1 MILDRL
7 KDDMK
12 EAMKSGDKIRL
23 GVVRMLISE
32 LKNARIAVNKD
43 LTEQDEE
50 KVLASYAKKRKE
62 SIEKYLE
69 GGRKDLADKEEK
81 EHEITVSYLPE
92 QLGQDEL
99 AAIIQK
105 HIGELGASGKQ
116 DFGRVMKSVMAE
128 VGSRAEGAKVSA
140 MLREHLAG

>member
-7 KDDMK
+7 TDDMK
-12 EAMKSGDKIRL
+12 EAMKSGDKLRL
-23 GVVRMLISE
+23 GVVRMLMSE
-32 LKNARIAVNKD
+32 LKNERIAAKQD
-43 LTEQDEE
+43 LSQQDEE
-50 KVLASYAKKRKE
+50 KVIASYAKKRKE

-69 GGRKDLADKEEK
+69 GGRKDLAEKEEK
-81 EHEITVSYLPE
+81 EYEITISYLPK

-99 AAIIQK
+99 KAIIQK
-105 HIGELGASGKQ
+105 HIEELGASGKK
-116 DFGRVMKSVMAE
+116 DFGRVMKSVMEE

>member
-12 EAMKSGDKIRL
+12 EAMKSGDKMRL
-23 GVVRMLISE
+23 GVVRMLMSE
-32 LKNARIAVNKD
+32 LKNARIAAKKE
-43 LTEQDEE
+43 LSQQEEE

-69 GGRKDLADKEEK
+69 GGRKDLADKEQTEY
-81 EHEITVSYLPE
+81 EITVSYLPE

-99 AAIIQK
+99 KMIIQK
-105 HIGELGASGKQ
+105 HIAELDAVGKQ
-116 DFGRVMKSVMAE
+116 DFGRVMKSVMEE

-140 MLREHLAG
+140 MLRELLAG